1 MDKVGR
7 PVYECME
14 TDGRDSSN
22 DEPKPK
28 GGVMIEVTIPG
39 YNTLQFKHLVLDYNG
54 TLAVDGELLP
64 GVKQALKGLSEE
76 LQVHILTADTFGK
89 VRSRVEGI
97 PCELSILP
105 LENQDKG
112 KLDYVKGLGAGYTV
126 CIGNGRNDRL
136 MLKEAAL
143 GIAVILEEGAATETL
158 VAADVVSPS
167 ILSALELFTNPLRL
181 TATLR
186 S

>member
-1 MDKVGR
+1 
-7 PVYECME
+7 
-14 TDGRDSSN
+14 
-22 DEPKPK
+22 
-28 GGVMIEVTIPG
+28 MIEVKIPG
-39 YNTLQFKHLVLDYNG
+39 YKTLQFEHLVLDYNG
-54 TLAVDGELLP
+54 TLAVDGELLK
-64 GVKQALKGLSEE
+64 GVKKALKGLSEQ

-89 VRSRVEGI
+89 VRSRVEGV
-97 PCELSILP
+97 PCELSILAQD
-105 LENQDKG
+105 NQDKG

-143 GIAVILEEGAATETL
+143 GIAVILEEGVATETL
-158 VAADVVSPS
+158 VAADIVCTN
-167 ILSALELFTNPLRL
+167 ILSALELLTNPLRL